1 MYLEQFAFLW
11 IISKLISCKLSSDVC
26 HLLDGEISSSPFF
39 LIMAINNLNPT
50 FAGFQNGAREP
61 GMGHYDPSLISCK
74 NEATEEYEV
83 SKYVV

>member
-1 MYLEQFAFLW
+1 MT
-11 IISKLISCKLSSDVC
+11 
-26 HLLDGEISSSPFF
+26 
-39 LIMAINNLNPT
+39 LNPT

-61 GMGHYDPSLISCK
+61 GMGHYDPSLISYK